1 MEAGRPLTTDGFTI
15 KGMREPAF
23 EPITSRP
30 TVVIAFLVI
39 LALLGF
45 LSVNRLVDRFQQ
57 EEKALARHLYRQGL
71 EEQQAGKEGLAIAHF
86 RAALGYDPD
95 NFQYQLGLARVLV
108 ASGRTQEAE
117 SYLISLWERFP
128 QNGEVNLALGRL
140 AAQQR
145 SLDPAIQYYHN
156 AIYGLWVSDAE
167 QSRLQAWF
175 ELIRVLL
182 RLEARQQA
190 QAELLSLSANLPHS
204 PELELRTADLFA
216 EVQDYEH
223 ALSQYRRVL
232 EADPANSSAL
242 AGAGEAAYKLSRYR
256 TAARYLEA
264 AAKASPHDAQLTQ
277 LLNISQL
284 ILQDD
289 PFNRRISREE
299 RDRRLR
305 KIFND
310 AGQRL
315 DSCLE
320 APQPQTSNPQPL
332 TDLVSPLKARWTKMK
347 SKLALLGTSRE
358 SDLPDEIMDLVLQIE
373 QQTAACGITV
383 KDQAL
388 LLLAENRAGVEQ

>member
-1 MEAGRPLTTDGFTI
+1 MEAGRLLRRDGFTI
-15 KGMREPAF
+15 NNMPEAVS
-23 EPITSRP
+23 EPITGRP
-30 TVVIAFLVI
+30 WVVIAFLVI

-45 LSVNRLVDRFQQ
+45 VSVSRLVDRFQQ

-71 EEQQAGKEGLAIAHF
+71 EEQEAGKQDPAIAHF

-95 NFQYQLGLARVLV
+95 NFQYQLGLARAL
-108 ASGRTQEAE
+108 AGGRTQEAE

-140 AAQQR
+140 AVQER
-145 SLDPAIQYYHN
+145 SLDRAIRYYHN

-167 QSRLQAWF
+167 QSRLKAWF

-190 QAELLSLSANLPHS
+190 QAELLSLSANLPPN
-204 PELELRTADLFA
+204 PEFELQTADLFA

-223 ALSQYRRVL
+223 ALSEYRRVL
-232 EADPANSSAL
+232 GADPANSSAL
-242 AGAGEAAYKLSRYR
+242 AGAGQAAYKLSRYR
-256 TAARYLEA
+256 TAAGYLEA
-264 AAKASPHDAQLTQ
+264 AAKASPQDAQLTQ
-277 LLNISQL
+277 LLSISQL
-284 ILQDD
+284 ILEND

-305 KIFND
+305 QIFDD

-315 DSCLE
+315 DSCPGAQQ
-320 APQPQTSNPQPL
+320 APMSNPQPIEPM
-332 TDLVSPLKARWTKMK
+332 SPLKVRWSKIK
-347 SKLALLGTSRE
+347 PKLALLGTGGE
-358 SDLPDEIMDLVLQIE
+358 SDLADEIMDLVLQIE
-373 QQTAACGITV
+373 QQTAACGNTV

>member
-1 MEAGRPLTTDGFTI
+1 MTTDGVTI
-15 KGMREPAF
+15 NNMPEPAS
-23 EPITSRP
+23 EPITSRSGM
-30 TVVIAFLVI
+30 VIAFLVI
-39 LALLGF
+39 LALLG
-45 LSVNRLVDRFQQ
+45 LVGVSRLVDRFQQ

-71 EEQQAGKEGLAIAHF
+71 EEQQAGRQDLAIAQF
-86 RAALGYDPD
+86 RAALGYDRD
-95 NFQYQLGLARVLV
+95 NFQYQLGLARALED
-108 ASGRTQEAE
+108 SGRTQEAE

-140 AAQQR
+140 AAQER
-145 SLDPAIQYYHN
+145 SLDQAIQYYHN

-167 QSRLQAWF
+167 QNRLQAWF

-190 QAELLSLSANLPHS
+190 QAELLSLSANLPPN
-204 PELELRTADLFA
+204 PELELRTANLFA
-216 EVQDYEH
+216 EVEDYEH
-223 ALSQYRRVL
+223 ALSEYRRIL
-232 EADPANSSAL
+232 MADPANPSAL

-256 TAARYLEA
+256 TAAEYLEA
-264 AAKASPHDAQLTQ
+264 AAKESPQDAQLTQ
-277 LLNISQL
+277 LLSISRL
-284 ILQDD
+284 ILEND

-305 KIFND
+305 MIFDD

-315 DSCLE
+315 DSCPE
-320 APQPQTSNPQPL
+320 AQQPQMSNPQA
-332 TDLVSPLKARWTKMK
+332 TDLVSPLKARWTKMQ

-358 SDLPDEIMDLVLQIE
+358 SDLADEIMDLVLQIE

>member
-1 MEAGRPLTTDGFTI
+1 MA
-15 KGMREPAF
+15 EPAS
-23 EPITSRP
+23 EPITNRP
-30 TVVIAFLVI
+30 WVVIAFLVV

-45 LSVNRLVDRFQQ
+45 LGVGRLVDRFQQ
-57 EEKALARHLYRQGL
+57 EEKALARHLYRQAL
-71 EEQQAGKEGLAIAHF
+71 EEQQAGTEDASIAHF
-86 RAALGYDPD
+86 RAALGYDRD
-95 NFQYQLGLARVLV
+95 NFQYQLGLARAL
-108 ASGRTQEAE
+108 ANSGSTGEAE

-140 AAQQR
+140 AAQER
-145 SLDPAIQYYHN
+145 SLDRVIQYYHN

-167 QSRLQAWF
+167 QNRLQTWF

-190 QAELLSLSANLPHS
+190 QAELLSLSANLPPR

-223 ALSQYRRVL
+223 ALSAYRRVL
-232 EADPANSSAL
+232 MADPRNPSAL

-256 TAARYLEA
+256 TAAEYLEA
-264 AAKASPHDAQLTQ
+264 AAKASPDDAQLAQ
-277 LLNISQL
+277 LLSISQL
-284 ILQDD
+284 IVEND
-289 PFNRRISREE
+289 PFNRQISRAE

-305 KIFND
+305 VIFDD

-315 DSCLE
+315 DNCP
-320 APQPQTSNPQPL
+320 AQQPQMSNPQP
-332 TDLVSPLKARWTKMK
+332 TDLKLRWTKVK
-347 SKLALLGTSRE
+347 SKLGLLGTNRE
-358 SDLPDEIMDLVLQIE
+358 SGLADEIMNLVLQIE